1 MIHTILVIDD
11 CTLDNAILRNILSN
25 EYYNTISALNGRD
38 ALDLVESRNVDVIL
52 LDMSMPIMDGPGFL
66 QEFKKTVYYKTIPI
80 IIVTSTDKT
89 GIIEETAKEYD
100 IFDYILK
107 PFDKI
112 KNLESV
118 NYLIFVNKIRSA
130 LRYRMAI
137 KSLAELRNTDGTD
150 GH

>member
-1 MIHTILVIDD
+1 
-11 CTLDNAILRNILSN
+11 
-25 EYYNTISALNGRD
+25 
-38 ALDLVESRNVDVIL
+38 
-52 LDMSMPIMDGPGFL
+52 MPIMDGPGFL